1 MKSSFQSSE
10 RTFKSTGCQ
19 FRTFERTYQSF
30 ERRIITLSDTFFI
43 RLHPFS
49 LMAASTFQLDR
60 FPYFSRTIHMPK
72 PMRVY
77 QIYLFAECAVVRVCN
92 PLNR

>member
-1 MKSSFQSSE
+1 MESSFKSSE
-10 RTFKSTGCQ
+10 RTFKSMEYR
-19 FRTFERTYQSF
+19 FKTFERTFQSF
-30 ERRIITLSDTFFI
+30 ERRVITLSDTFFI

-60 FPYFSRTIHMPK
+60 FLYVSRTIHMLK

-77 QIYLFAECAVVRVCN
+77 QIYSFAECAVVRGCN
-92 PLNR
+92 LFNR